1 MKIKVNAASWKT
13 AVTKANSLAGKLS
26 GNPNESCVQINIKEN
41 DSYLYVVEAGVHNTK
56 INLTDIEIIEEG
68 SCYIQVS
75 NLSNLTKSLFS
86 KELIVEVKNNK
97 LVYEVENLGA
107 IYEPIYHNQA
117 PFHGMVFA
125 TEDYTLL
132 EEGNNALAKLLKTN
146 IKPFVDKL
154 DESTKGTISVL
165 LNKDN
170 SIISGNISLVGGLV
184 YNFTSEAK
192 SSFTIKT
199 ELLKSMSFL
208 LDDLDTFKLEQGTS
222 TIKLS
227 SNKGEAILT
236 VGKVNE
242 NSITYMLNS
251 FKDKEDSIAVL
262 KSEELSN
269 VVRWQSY
276 NAEDGNCISI
286 HSTEDKLLIKGDK
299 TEEASSL
306 EYNEASSFNL
316 IKLPTDGFTKAVA
329 TLPKDSAVTLK
340 TTLTEISGRDPVK
353 SILVIY
359 EGDDYTSTAYLSE
372 PMLLS

>member
-56 INLTDIEIIEEG
+56 INLTDIDIIEEG

-75 NLSNLTKSLFS
+75 SLSNLTKSLFS
-86 KELIVEVKNNK
+86 KELTVNVKNNK
-97 LVYEVENLGA
+97 LIYEVENLGA

-125 TEDYTLL
+125 TEEYTLL
-132 EEGNNALAKLLKTN
+132 EEGNTTLAKLLKGN

-154 DESTKGTISVL
+154 DESTKGVISVL

-170 SIISGNISLVGGLV
+170 SIISGNISLAGGLV

-236 VGKVNE
+236 VNKVNE

-251 FKDKEDSIAVL
+251 FKDKEDSIAIL

-286 HSTEDKLLIKGDK
+286 QSAEDKLLIKGDK

-306 EYNEASSFNL
+306 DYNEFSPFNL
-316 IKLPTDGFTKAVA
+316 IKLPTDGFAKAVA
-329 TLPKDSAVTLK
+329 TLPKDSVTSLK
-340 TTLTEISGRDPVK
+340 TTLTEITGRDPIK
-353 SILVIY
+353 SILVTY
-359 EGDDYTSTAYLSE
+359 EGEDYTSTAYLSE